1 VRAVL
6 SGGAIAGFE
15 LQDVRVSVYD
25 GKHHP
30 VDSKDIAFQTAGRLG
45 FLDAMAKAQPVLLE
59 PYVDIEVT
67 VPDEYIDLSALIG
80 DEGHVRERIQVFED
94 VGVTYLNVTP
104 HGPDPLETIEKIKS
118 WAE

>member
-1 VRAVL
+1 
-6 SGGAIAGFE
+6 
-15 LQDVRVSVYD
+15 
-25 GKHHP
+25 
-30 VDSKDIAFQTAGRLG
+30 
-45 FLDAMAKAQPVLLE
+45 
-59 PYVDIEVT
+59 

-80 DEGHVRERIQVFED
+80 DEGHVRERIQVFKE